1 MALAPSS
8 PSAQTTS
15 TTAMGRPPIA
25 ATSPRLT
32 ITPHQPANQG
42 SASTNALMK
51 PSAAN
56 RRCPSPSRIAAQ
68 SSPTR
73 IAPCASPSRAATI
86 PMSAF
91 AASVGL
97 AFKRAASASS
107 AVASMSGGLPQR
119 DIADLRRVARRIEV
133 EVGAHLH
140 MRPTVQLDL
149 RHRLPVHL
157 LEKRR
162 VLRLH
167 MREERSAAHRMR
179 RGDGEPDQGCADRA
193 DAPVLAGD
201 SEPGAAPQARLIFVN
216 ADRAD
221 DLVRRDAEHGQSDER
236 DRVII
241 DCVAIVLLEQAL
253 LATENL
259 PPQRVGAF
267 ALPARGGEFDAELAC
282 AET

>member
-157 LEKRR
+157 LKERG

-179 RGDGEPDQGCADRA
+179 GGHSKPDQGRANRA
-193 DAPVLAGD
+193 DAPVVAGYCQ
-201 SEPGAAPQARLIFVN
+201 PRAAPQARFVLVD

-221 DLVRRDAEHGQSDER
+221 DL
-236 DRVII
+236 
-241 DCVAIVLLEQAL
+241 
-253 LATENL
+253 
-259 PPQRVGAF
+259 
-267 ALPARGGEFDAELAC
+267 
-282 AET
+282 